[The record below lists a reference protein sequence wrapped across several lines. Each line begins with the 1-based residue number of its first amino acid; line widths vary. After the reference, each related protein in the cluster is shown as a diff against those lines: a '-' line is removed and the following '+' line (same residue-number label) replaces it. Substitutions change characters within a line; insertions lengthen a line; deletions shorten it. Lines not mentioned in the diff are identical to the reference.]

1 MIRCGTRRTS
11 QFRPRSV
18 VEENWVT
25 VDRTWRYLAGR
36 ASHGSP
42 GDTLAQLAGPQDPP
56 ACLRM
61 IKRFAQLEF

>member
-1 MIRCGTRRTS
+1 MIRCGTRRTN

-42 GDTLAQLAGPQDPP
+42 GDTLAQLAGTTRS
-56 ACLRM
+56 ACLSAHDQTFRTT
-61 IKRFAQLEF
+61 